1 MTLLA
6 VPNISEGRDSAR
18 IAACTSAV
26 VSAGAHLLD
35 VHTDP
40 VHNRSVLTIAA
51 PQQPLIHACVELAR
65 AATQIDL
72 RLHDGVHPRLGGLD
86 VCPFVP
92 HGDTM
97 MDEAIGAA
105 RSTADRIGAEA
116 GLPVFLYDRAATRT
130 ETAAL
135 PLLRRGGL
143 GSLAARMEAGL
154 VPDAGPRSVDPARGV
169 VCVGARGPLIALNVW
184 VRASLKEA
192 KELAARAR
200 SSTVRALGL
209 EISHGV
215 CQVSM
220 NLIDPAT
227 TGIEEAFEAVAK
239 AADAAG
245 IRITDTEIVGLVES
259 RFLPGP
265 ETTATRLLMEPGRS
279 VEEALKLVR

>member
-6 VPNISEGRDSAR
+6 VPNISEGRDPAR
-18 IAACTSAV
+18 IAACMAAV

-35 VHTDP
+35 VHTDA

-51 PQQPLIHACVELAR
+51 PQEVLINASVELAH

-92 HGDTM
+92 HGDTA
-97 MDEAIGAA
+97 MDEAIAAA
-105 RSTADRIGAEA
+105 RSAAVLIGAEV
-116 GLPVFLYDRAATRT
+116 GLPVFLYDQAATRT

-143 GSLAARMEAGL
+143 SSLAARMETGL
-154 VPDAGPRSVDPARGV
+154 IPDAGPLSVDPARGV
-169 VCVGARGPLIALNVW
+169 VCVGARGPLIAFNVW
-184 VRASLKEA
+184 ARASLKEA

-209 EISHGV
+209 EISRGV

-227 TGIEEAFEAVAK
+227 RGIADAFEAVAK

-245 IRITDTEIVGLVES
+245 IRITATEVVGLVEA

-279 VEEALKLVR
+279 VEEALELVR